1 MVIALTRPSF
11 DPDASADRRTG
22 KRLPLLSLAAAEAG
36 RAAGAASRLCGRGS
50 GGTIPGRVLLRA
62 APDGLRQLAAGR
74 RFALV
79 SGTNGKT
86 TTTRYLAAALGSLGP
101 VLSNSDGSNL
111 YAGLAAALLRD
122 RHRRVSLAAMEVDEV
137 ALPRVIRDLEPAV
150 VVLLNLSRDQLDRF
164 GEVAGHQQRWAAA
177 LAGAAD
183 LRVVANADD
192 PLVAAAVRS
201 ARPGGRNVTW
211 VAAGQPW
218 RGDSVLCPR
227 CRRPWSTPAPD
238 WSCAG
243 CGLARPYPT
252 WSLDGDGLRGP
263 DLQRLPLT
271 LGLPGRANRANAAMA
286 AAAAAEFGV
295 PARGALDRMRSVAE
309 VSGRYRTVRYRDCTV
324 RLLLAKNPAGWAETL
339 ELISADPAPIILGIN
354 ARTADGADP
363 SWLWDVPFEVLR
375 GRRVVAAGDRAADLS
390 VRLLYAGV
398 DHSTVADPLDGV
410 ALLASDKCDLVGNY
424 TVFTRTRAALGL

>member
-1 MVIALTRPSF
+1 MVIALTGPSLHP
-11 DPDASADRRTG
+11 DPSSDRRPG
-22 KRLPLLSLAAAEAG
+22 RPPLLTLAAAEAG
-36 RAAGAASRLCGRGS
+36 RAAGAASRLCGRGG

-111 YAGLAAALLRD
+111 YAGLAATLLRD
-122 RHRRVSLAAMEVDEV
+122 RHRRVPMAALEVDEV
-137 ALPRVIRDLEPAV
+137 ALPRAIRDLDPAV
-150 VVLLNLSRDQLDRF
+150 LLLLNLSRDQLDRF

-177 LAGAAD
+177 LADAPT

-201 ARPGGRNVTW
+201 ARPSGRDVTW

-218 RGDSVLCPR
+218 RSDSVLCPR
-227 CRRPWSTPAPD
+227 CRQPWSSPVPD
-238 WSCAG
+238 WSCAR

-252 WSLDGDGLRGP
+252 WSLDGDGLRSP
-263 DLQRLPLT
+263 DSQRLPLA

-286 AAAAAEFGV
+286 AAAAAEFGIPV
-295 PARGALDRMRSVAE
+295 GRALTEMRSVAE
-309 VSGRYRTVRYRDCTV
+309 VSGRYRTIRYRNCAV
-324 RLLLAKNPAGWAETL
+324 RLLLAKNPAGWLETL
-339 ELISADPAPIILGIN
+339 ELISTDPVPVVLGIN

-363 SWLWDVPFEVLR
+363 SWLWDVPFEALR
-375 GRRVVAAGDRAADLS
+375 GRRVVAAGERAADLS

-398 DHSTVADPLDGV
+398 DHSTVADPLDGITQLG
-410 ALLASDKCDLVGNY
+410 AERCYLVGNY
-424 TVFTRTRAALGL
+424 TVFTRAALEL